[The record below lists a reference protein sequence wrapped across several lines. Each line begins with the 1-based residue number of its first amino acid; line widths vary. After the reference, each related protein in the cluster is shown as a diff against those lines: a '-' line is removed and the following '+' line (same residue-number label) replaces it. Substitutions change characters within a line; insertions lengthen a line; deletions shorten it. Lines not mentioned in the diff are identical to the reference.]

1 MRKLIIG
8 AVSAVALLGA
18 PAAAGAAAAPGPTPI
33 TDPLGSGSPN
43 GSITLP
49 AGHNCAFAVDIAVVT
64 NKEIQDVTTLTDG
77 STVTKISGT
86 LVLNFKNHTTGKT
99 IKEDV
104 SGSATRT
111 FSADLSSGTF
121 QGQGPSWLAFGPHSQ
136 ATTGEPGLVFI
147 KGRVTVKFAIVKQ
160 VFTIQKFSLSGS
172 QQNGC
177 TLLS

>member
-8 AVSAVALLGA
+8 AVTAAALLGA
-18 PAAAGAAAAPGPTPI
+18 PAAAGAAAAPKPTPV

-49 AGHNCAFAVDIAVVT
+49 AGNNCAFAVDIAVVT
-64 NKEIQDVTTLTDG
+64 NKEVQEVTTLADG
-77 STVTKISGT
+77 TAVAKVSGT

-111 FSADLSSGTF
+111 VSADFSSGTF
-121 QGQGPSWLAFGPHSQ
+121 QGKGPNWLTFGPNGQ
-136 ATTGEPGLVFI
+136 ASTGEPGLVFVN
-147 KGRVTVKFAIVKQ
+147 GVVTVKFALVKKA
-160 VFTIQKFSLSGS
+160 FTVQKFSLSGS

-177 TLLS
+177 ALLS